1 MKELDGVELY
11 TINFCYR
18 EGYLEFMLQ
27 TDFIIKAEDE
37 GLAFEVAKEME
48 SDISVNIAPYY
59 DKKREEIIV
68 EVKENRHFKKVVMN
82 RFKEQMLNEN
92 GFRVDGEMLSK
103 EEFLRTI
110 ERSKEDYLKENE
122 RLPFEYVSY
131 KIQEIN

>member
-1 MKELDGVELY
+1 MKEFDEVELY

-68 EVKENRHFKKVVMN
+68 EVKENRHFEKVVMN
-82 RFKEQMLNEN
+82 RFNEQRLNEN
-92 GFRVDGEMLSK
+92 DFLINGEILSK
-103 EEFLRTI
+103 EKFLEII
-110 ERSKEDYLKENE
+110 EKSYADYLKEND
-122 RLPFEYVSY
+122 RLSFEYVSY
-131 KIQEIN
+131 GIQEIN